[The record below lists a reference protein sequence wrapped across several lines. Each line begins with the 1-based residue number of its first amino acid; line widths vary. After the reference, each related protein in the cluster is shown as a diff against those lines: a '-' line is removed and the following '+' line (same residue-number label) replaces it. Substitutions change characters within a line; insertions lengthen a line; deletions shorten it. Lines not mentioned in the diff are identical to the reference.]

1 VDATY
6 LEIYQ
11 EKIMDLLN
19 PHATSGG
26 GPLKPKDRLKM
37 EAKRKKLMADK
48 GNPKAAEEA
57 REILRQLAPSYQGD
71 KGPKVILCKRKHHC
85 GIKIDGQK
93 IISALLTV
101 PPMVLCSNYS

>member
-1 VDATY
+1 MDATY

-71 KGPKVILCKRKHHC
+71 KGPKVILCKRKHH
-85 GIKIDGQK
+85 I
-93 IISALLTV
+93 LR
-101 PPMVLCSNYS
+101 Y